1 MTQTAGL
8 GIAGRM
14 RSCAVSSSRS
24 CVSGV
29 YLATV
34 LIWLVARLT
43 PAAAIVYVMPTDES
57 MLSRSAVIVF
67 GEVVARE
74 PARSD
79 GPVAT
84 DSIVRVEEV
93 LKGSVFGTAIVVR
106 QPGGVREDGV
116 VSRIVG
122 LPHLAVGDRVL
133 LFLDRERGVYRTV
146 ELALGIFFEIDVG
159 DQKLLVRDSS
169 LQHELPLSSEPDA
182 VERARSR
189 LPRDAKRFR
198 RWIAGR
204 AVGNDP
210 PVDYFDT
217 DVPLGRAAVVL
228 GFRHRRSGP
237 NCDRPGHVFRWTN
250 SDYGGTIEF
259 ALQQG
264 GQPGIG
270 GDGEFGR
277 AEALAAMRAWSE
289 DSGSLV
295 DLVLRESPAKEPEN
309 VLIYLPNGENA
320 FYFEDPFLI
329 EAAGGT
335 LLESG
340 VLAVT
345 LTHGL
350 CTQLR
355 LHQIPGNES
364 VQAYELF
371 EADIVTQDGYSEW
384 LAGVDSPRRV
394 HEEILAHS
402 LGHALGIE
410 DACGSEAAGACGN
423 VSGGAIMRAF
433 PHRDGRGATLNE
445 DDLAALR
452 FLYPAVE
459 VADPVPDPVG
469 PGEYTDCMPRTTKLV
484 LDDNVEVS
492 VCYATAEGV
501 VGEGS
506 AGLWASGQAGLLWF
520 GDRAN
525 AEVLVKVLNGCLI
538 NGHRWV
544 FVGAASDLA
553 FNLEVRDSE
562 GRTWT
567 YRNPQGELASAR
579 DTTAFSCASGAL
591 Q

>member
-1 MTQTAGL
+1 
-8 GIAGRM
+8 
-14 RSCAVSSSRS
+14 
-24 CVSGV
+24 V
-29 YLATV
+29 YLAAV
-34 LIWLVARLT
+34 LVWLVARLV

-93 LKGSVFGTAIVVR
+93 LKGSVSGSAIVVR

-122 LPHLAVGDRVL
+122 LPHLVVGDRVL
-133 LFLDRERGVYRTV
+133 LFLDRGDGVYWTV

-159 DQKLLVRDSS
+159 GQRLLVRDSS
-169 LQHELPLSSEPDA
+169 LQHELPLSGDPDT
-182 VERARSR
+182 VEGPQSR

-198 RWIAGR
+198 RWLSGR
-204 AVGNDP
+204 AAGNDP

-217 DVPLGRAAVVL
+217 DVRAGRAAVVL

-237 NCDRPGHVFRWTN
+237 DCERPGHAFRWRN
-250 SDYGGTIEF
+250 FDHGGTLDF
-259 ALQQG
+259 AVQQD
-264 GQPGIG
+264 GQPGVG
-270 GDGEFGR
+270 GDGR
-277 AEALAAMRAWSE
+277 AETLAAMRAWNE
-289 DSGSLV
+289 DPGSRV
-295 DLVLRESPAKEPEN
+295 DLVLREAPAREPEG
-309 VLIYLPNGENA
+309 VFIFAPDGENSV
-320 FYFEDPFLI
+320 YFEDPFFF
-329 EAAGGT
+329 EAVPGT
-335 LLESG
+335 FFESG
-340 VLAVT
+340 VLVAT
-345 LTHGL
+345 LAHGF
-350 CTQLR
+350 CRQVR

-364 VQAYELF
+364 VQAYEIF
-371 EADIVTQDGYSEW
+371 EADIVTQDGYREW
-384 LAGVDSPRRV
+384 LAVVDSPRRG
-394 HEEILAHS
+394 HEENLAHA

-410 DACGSEAAGACGN
+410 DACGSEEAGACGN

-433 PHRDGRGATLNE
+433 PHRHGRGATLNE
-445 DDLAALR
+445 DDLSALR
-452 FLYPAVE
+452 FLYPAVDA
-459 VADPVPDPVG
+459 VDPGPDPVG
-469 PGEYTDCMPRTTKLV
+469 PGGYTDCIPRTTKLV

-520 GDRAN
+520 RESAD
-525 AEVLVKVLNGCLI
+525 AEVLVKVLDGCLI

-553 FNLEVRDSE
+553 FNLEVRDFE

-567 YRNPQGELASAR
+567 YRNPQGKLASAR